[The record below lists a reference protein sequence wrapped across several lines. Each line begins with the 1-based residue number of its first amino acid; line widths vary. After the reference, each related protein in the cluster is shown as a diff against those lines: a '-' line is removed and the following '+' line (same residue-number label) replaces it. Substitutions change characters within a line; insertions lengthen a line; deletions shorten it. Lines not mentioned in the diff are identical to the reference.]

1 MKYISAL
8 LAMSLSLNAHALNT
22 QSFRENTDISVLLSD
37 ANYNRLVVKGDKITE
52 AHFPE
57 GAMAIKNEED
67 GSLYVMVA
75 LKEPFT
81 LFLTTESGHHFSATV
96 NTESALG
103 KTIEFV
109 PVTASIPKAVVQ
121 NAVTTQEQKPP
132 MANAI
137 ESLMKHMVKME
148 NVSGFD
154 VKHHHGRV
162 VRLQHGLMLIPKL
175 TYSGLTLNGEVTEIY
190 NGSKL
195 PIDLNEALFTSDD
208 AKAVS
213 LSQTTLAPKQKGYV
227 FRVLEKAHA

>member
-1 MKYISAL
+1 MKYVSTL
-8 LAMSLSLNAHALNT
+8 LAIAISMNVHALST

-37 ANYNRLVVKGDKITE
+37 ANYNRLVVKGDKITQ

-75 LKEPFT
+75 QKEPFT
-81 LFLTTESGHHFSATV
+81 LFLTTELGHHFSATV
-96 NTESALG
+96 NTENSLG
-103 KTIEFV
+103 KTVEFV
-109 PVTASIPKAVVQ
+109 PMTAIVPKAIVQ
-121 NAVTTQEQKPP
+121 TNHAKPEQTPP

-137 ESLMKHMVKME
+137 ESLMIHMMKME

-154 VKHHHGRV
+154 IKHHHGRV
-162 VRLQHGLMLIPKL
+162 VRLGQGLMLIPKL
-175 TYSGLTLNGEVTEIY
+175 TYNGVTLNGEVTEIY

-195 PIDLNEALFTSDD
+195 PVDLNEALFASND
-208 AKAVS
+208 AKAVA

-227 FRVLEKAHA
+227 YRVLEKAHA